1 MNTIHGSIN
10 KIHVLRT
17 KTRRRVLFVLNV
29 FKSFLKN
36 ETPRVFS
43 ILGQLHADGL
53 LTSAELDAALART
66 HM

>member
-17 KTRRRVLFVLNV
+17 KIRVLFVLNV